1 VHQAVETGANWLRR
15 LADYLVGI
23 EDRSDDLM
31 VANHDIRH
39 FRVAFRFNELN
50 DRLVRFWYGNRQS
63 SRPEPKGS
71 QCPRIAP
78 EPAAQPAAE

>member
-1 VHQAVETGANWLRR
+1 MPRFSVHREFIKPVETRAKWLRR

-39 FRVAFRFNELN
+39 FGVAFRFNELN
-50 DRLVRFWYGNRQS
+50 DRLVRYWYS
-63 SRPEPKGS
+63 K
-71 QCPRIAP
+71 
-78 EPAAQPAAE
+78 